1 MTTNNIK
8 QMFCNITG
16 ADPTDTRWS
25 QLIINGE
32 QLVRSRLSVDESSLD
47 TAENSCCEFAAA
59 ASASY
64 EYVCIMADKETPV
77 MSENGTVGMRRSFP
91 QLVSDMKKLR
101 DSAFEV
107 ISAAGLTG
115 GGFAFTAV

>member
-1 MTTNNIK
+1 MTTSNIK

-16 ADPTDTRWS
+16 ADPADTRWT
-25 QLIINGE
+25 QLITNGE
-32 QLVRSRLSVDESSLD
+32 QLVRARLSVDESSLG
-47 TAENSCCEFAAA
+47 TAENACCEFAAA

-64 EYVCIMADKETPV
+64 EYACIMADKETPV
-77 MSENGTVGMRRSFP
+77 MSENGAVSIRRSFP
-91 QLVSDMKKLR
+91 QLISDMKKLR

-115 GGFAFTAV
+115 GGFAFKAV